1 MAMQQPYTLMDSIDV
16 AGLLPSGSKG
26 PVYVLQSDINSSGS
40 HIAVSLSDQSIQ
52 VFSVAGGAGGSRGVS
67 VSHSRSINAR
77 SRSGRKK
84 TEDDIASSHRIS
96 DIQFS
101 PADPHV
107 LYSCSTDCHVTVW
120 DTRTSRSSASWRV
133 GSDAQALAATANGRG
148 LAVATE
154 APVGSVDD
162 APLISLWDLRAQ
174 NRLHLYEGIHS
185 EPISQLS
192 WHPNK
197 PQMLLSTAEDGL
209 LCALDA
215 TASDPD
221 DALGWCCNFET
232 PVRSFGFFGPGSQH
246 ACALTCN
253 ESVQLCRL
261 GEDVLQAFPDVRQ
274 KFQTVKSPAA
284 FDYLVTSRFQQRSNR
299 LLLLA
304 GTNAG
309 RSVVH
314 PFKSICFVFRLFPFC
329 QSLVPCQIGSRTYL
343 QGVSAALCFFPA

>member
-261 GEDVLQAFPDVRQ
+261 GEDVLQVSAFQFHACGLLLWTLSRW
-274 KFQTVKSPAA
+274 
-284 FDYLVTSRFQQRSNR
+284 VTLLGGNTPTR
-299 LLLLA
+299 LLPLESVFYSRQWLCDA
-304 GTNAG
+304 LGLRG
-309 RSVVH
+309 CSRSCARRH
-314 PFKSICFVFRLFPFC
+314 FPMFDKSSKL
-329 QSLVPCQIGSRTYL
+329 
-343 QGVSAALCFFPA
+343 